1 MVVFIIDRDHIFN
14 KTSVNIQVPI
24 PIEGETENKP
34 KKKTD
39 KSMETKQE
47 RRIRRAAKKA
57 RKLAKK
63 TVMSNAGEPIPVSK
77 YGNMFVK
84 ATKIEK
90 TDYSIPISD
99 KDLLEACES
108 RTCRKGARGEQN
120 GKLSRLKD

>member
-1 MVVFIIDRDHIFN
+1 MVVLKIDRDHIFN
-14 KTSVNIQVPI
+14 KTSISIQVPI
-24 PIEGETENKP
+24 PTERETENKP
-34 KKKTD
+34 KKKID

-63 TVMSNAGEPIPVSK
+63 TAKANAGEPITVSK

-84 ATKIEK
+84 ATNIEK
-90 TDYSIPISD
+90 TDYSILISD

-108 RTCRKGARGEQN
+108 RTCRKGARGEQK
-120 GKLSRLKD
+120 GKLSRLED